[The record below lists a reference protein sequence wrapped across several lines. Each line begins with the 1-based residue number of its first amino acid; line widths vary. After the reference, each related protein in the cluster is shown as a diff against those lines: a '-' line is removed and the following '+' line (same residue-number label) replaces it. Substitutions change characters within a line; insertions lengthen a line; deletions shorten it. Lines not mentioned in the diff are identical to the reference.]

1 MLVVML
7 LLPAAKAQAGSCDAD
22 TEARLSFLETRL
34 DDGRAGTARWWN
46 AWLAVFAFGA
56 LFKTT
61 EGALEGDGS
70 NAAADYIAA
79 GKSVLGVADL
89 TLRAHAGRHG
99 AERVRTLPKDT
110 PDHCAARLRAAE
122 SALSSAGLDAGAR
135 WSWKQHLSSL
145 ILNLGAGLALAEGW
159 NDPGTGWR
167 DFAVSEASS
176 ELHLWTHP
184 TRAVGDWSEYR
195 QRFDGIPRAADTPTF
210 RLAAVR
216 GGLGIDY
223 RF

>member
-1 MLVVML
+1 M
-7 LLPAAKAQAGSCDAD
+7 
-22 TEARLSFLETRL
+22 
-34 DDGRAGTARWWN
+34 RAGG
-46 AWLAVFAFGA
+46 LA
-56 LFKTT
+56 
-61 EGALEGDGS
+61 ER
-70 NAAADYIAA
+70 AASA
-79 GKSVLGVADL
+79 GRVLRRL
-89 TLRAHAGRHG
+89 PRQPAHAGRHG

-122 SALSSAGLDAGAR
+122 STLASAAQDAGAR

-145 ILNLGAGLALAEGW
+145 LLNLGAGLAVAEGW
-159 NDPGTGWR
+159 DDPGTGWR

-195 QRFDGIPRAADTPTF
+195 ERFDGIPRAADTPTF